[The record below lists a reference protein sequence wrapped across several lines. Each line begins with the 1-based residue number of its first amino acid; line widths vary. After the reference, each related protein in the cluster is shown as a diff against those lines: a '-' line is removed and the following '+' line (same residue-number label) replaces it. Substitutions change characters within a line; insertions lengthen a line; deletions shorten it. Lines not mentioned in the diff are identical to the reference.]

1 MADVKWIKVYTDIF
15 DISRKIKLIEQM
27 AQGDT
32 IIVIWFKLLLLAGKI
47 NDGGAIY
54 VTQTIP
60 YEIDGLA
67 YELRREPNI
76 VENALSVFEMF
87 DMIERSNGFIYI
99 SSWEEYQNIEGL
111 DKIREQ
117 NRLRKQKQ
125 RDKQRASTEV
135 SQDSHGIVT
144 GHVTGSHATDKEEEQ
159 EQESEPFIKEKQ
171 KEKTDCQQIVDMF
184 NSICVSFPSVRSL
197 SDARK
202 KAIKARLNT
211 YTVDDFKLCFENAE
225 SSSFLKGG
233 NDRNWTANFD
243 WLVKDSN
250 MAKVLDGNYSNK
262 AQAQS
267 KPSKSSFDRNE
278 FLNAALNRS
287 YREPPKTAADD
298 EGIRERMNALKEQ
311 LGINVK

>member
-144 GHVTGSHATDKEEEQ
+144 GHVTGSHATDKEEEKD
-159 EQESEPFIKEKQ
+159 EDGELKEIH

-233 NDRNWTANFD
+233 NDRNWTATFD
-243 WLVKDSN
+243 WLIKDTN
-250 MAKVLDGNYSNK
+250 IAKVLDGNYSNK